1 MNLLH
6 TFRSSVVGRQGSVKI
21 FVRPRR
27 SGLHDSVVHSRLSSC
42 RLLADIRWGREE

>member
-21 FVRPRR
+21 FLRPRS
-27 SGLHDSVVHSRLSSC
+27 SGLHDSVVDCRLGSC
-42 RLLADIRWGREE
+42 RLLAEIPWGPEE